1 MHMADALVTPIVAG
15 SMYACSG
22 AAMVY
27 SIKKVN
33 LDIDTKKDSTYGSYG
48 SIRICSP
55 DD

>member
-27 SIKKVN
+27 SIKKS
-33 LDIDTKKDSTYGSYG
+33 KS
-48 SIRICSP
+48 
-55 DD
+55 

>member
-27 SIKKVN
+27 SIKKS
-33 LDIDTKKDSTYGSYG
+33 KSSTYGSYG